1 MTKEEAIRIAN
12 EYLVVEMGA
21 EPEYAGRRCEF
32 TPISARLDAQG
43 QWHVLYRTSL
53 PDSPR
58 AVVDMSVIVLVDS
71 ASGEARFMG
80 DVIM

>member
-1 MTKEEAIRIAN
+1 MTKEEAIRAAN

-21 EPEYAGRRCEF
+21 EPRIAGRRCEF
-32 TPISARLDAQG
+32 TPISARLDVQG

-58 AVVDMSVIVLVDS
+58 AVVDTSVVVLVDS
-71 ASGEARFMG
+71 VSGNARFFG
-80 DVIM
+80 